1 MEIMI
6 KDKLRTLRQ
15 QKNITQETLA
25 NHLGITAQS
34 VVKWERGEGF
44 PDITLLP
51 KLALYFDVTVDE
63 LLCVDRARI
72 DEVIEG
78 YVTESKVYK
87 QSGENAKNLALWE
100 KAYAEFPN
108 DCRVMKELMYAINR
122 DGEYPCPPEK
132 AERIIALGEAI
143 LQKSTDTEQ
152 REGVIQYLCY
162 TYRGNDNEKALQYA
176 DRGGSFYATRDGLR
190 CSVLEGEEG
199 IKECQEYLMSLIH
212 QAAMTAAQMTQKGS
226 FSHEETIEAHQFSI
240 DIYKRL
246 FSDGNVGFYA
256 NYISFHY
263 RQIALLYAELGDAER
278 TLEALKENCRY
289 SVMEATLEDMNYTAP
304 MINRVQHKQA
314 DTSKNYTG
322 NCCNISLET
331 LKMAKRF
338 DFVRDTEEFQKMVT
352 DLKRYAE

>member
-34 VVKWERGEGF
+34 VGKWERGEGF

-63 LLCVDRARI
+63 LLCVDKARI

-78 YVTESKVYK
+78 YVAESKVYK
-87 QSGENAKNLALWE
+87 QAGENAKNLALWE

-108 DCRVMKELMYAINR
+108 DCRVMLQLMYAINR

-152 REGVIQYLCY
+152 RESAIQVLCY
-162 TYRGNDNEKALQYA
+162 TYKDLDNEKALQYA
-176 DRGGSFYATRDGLR
+176 DMGGGYYVTRKKLRSF
-190 CSVLEGEEG
+190 VLEGEEG
-199 IKECQEYLMSLIH
+199 IKECQEHLMSLI
-212 QAAMTAAQMTQKGS
+212 QDAAITAVQMTTKGC

-256 NYISFHY
+256 NYISQHY
-263 RQIALLYAELGDAER
+263 RQIALLYAELGDAEH
-278 TLEALKENCRY
+278 TLEALKENCHY
-289 SVMEATLEDMNYTAP
+289 SVMEATLQDMNYTAP

-314 DTSKNYTG
+314 NTSKNYTG

-338 DFVRDTEEFQKMVT
+338 DFVRDTEEFQKMVAE
-352 DLKRYAE
+352 LKRYAE

>member
-15 QKNITQETLA
+15 QKNVTQEALA

-34 VVKWERGEGF
+34 VGKWERGEGF

-63 LLCVDRARI
+63 LLCVDKVRI

-78 YVTESKVYK
+78 YVAESKVYK
-87 QSGENAKNLALWE
+87 QAGENAKNLALWE

-143 LQKSTDTEQ
+143 LQKSTDNEQ

-162 TYRGNDNEKALQYA
+162 TYRGNDNEKALHYA
-176 DRGGSFYATRDGLR
+176 DMGGSFYVTRKNLR
-190 CSVLEGEEG
+190 SSVLEGEEG
-199 IKECQEYLMSLIH
+199 IKECQEYLMSLVSE
-212 QAAMTAAQMTQKGS
+212 AAMTAPQMTQKGN
-226 FSHEETIEAHQFSI
+226 FSPEETIEAHQFSI

-256 NYISFHY
+256 NYISQHY
-263 RQIALLYAELGDAER
+263 RQIALLYAELGDAEH
-278 TLEALKENCRY
+278 TLEALRENCRY
-289 SVMEATLEDMNYTAP
+289 SVTEATLQDMNYTAP

-331 LKMAKRF
+331 LKKAKRF
-338 DFVRDTEEFQKMVT
+338 DFVRETEEFQKMVT
-352 DLKRYAE
+352 ELKRYAE

>member
-15 QKNITQETLA
+15 QKNITQEALA

-34 VVKWERGEGF
+34 VGKWERGEGF

-63 LLCVDRARI
+63 LLCVDKARI

-78 YVTESKVYK
+78 YVAESKVYK
-87 QSGENAKNLALWE
+87 QNGETTKNLALWE
-100 KAYAEFPN
+100 KVYAEFPN
-108 DCRVMKELMYAINR
+108 DCRVMKELMLAINF

-132 AERIIALGEAI
+132 AARIIALGEAI
-143 LQKSTDTEQ
+143 LQKSTDTKQ

-176 DRGGSFYATRDGLR
+176 DMGGSFYVTRENLR
-190 CSVLEGEEG
+190 SSVLEGEDG
-199 IKECQEYLMSLIH
+199 IKACQEYLMSLVSE
-212 QAAMTAAQMTQKGS
+212 AAMTAPQMTQKGN
-226 FSHEETIEAHQFSI
+226 FSHEETINVFRFSI
-240 DIYKRL
+240 DILKLL

-256 NYISFHY
+256 NYISLYY
-263 RQIALLYAELGDAER
+263 RQIALLYAELGDAEH
-278 TLEALKENCRY
+278 TLEALKENCHY

-304 MINRVQHKQA
+304 LVNRTQHKKA
-314 DTSKNYTG
+314 NTSKNYTG

-331 LKMAKRF
+331 LKNAKRF
-338 DFVRDTEEFQKMVT
+338 DFVRDTEEFQKIVSE
-352 DLKRYAE
+352 LQRYAE

>member
-15 QKNITQETLA
+15 QKNVTQETLA
-25 NHLGITAQS
+25 NHLGITPQS
-34 VVKWERGEGF
+34 VGKWERGEGF

-63 LLCVDRARI
+63 LLCVDKARI

-78 YVTESKVYK
+78 YVAESKVYK
-87 QSGENAKNLALWE
+87 HAGENAKNLALWE
-100 KAYAEFPN
+100 KAYAKFPN
-108 DCRVMKELMYAINR
+108 DCRVMKELMYAINW

-143 LQKSTDTEQ
+143 LQKSTDTKQ

-162 TYRGNDNEKALQYA
+162 TYRGNDNEKALYYA
-176 DRGGSFYATRDGLR
+176 DMGGSFYVTRKNLR
-190 CSVLEGEEG
+190 SSVLEGEEG
-199 IKECQEYLMSLIH
+199 IKECQEYLMSLVNT
-212 QAAMTAAQMTQKGS
+212 AAMTAPQITTKGS
-226 FSHEETIEAHQFSI
+226 FSPEETIEAHQFSI

-256 NYISFHY
+256 NYISHHY
-263 RQIALLYAELGDAER
+263 CQIALLYAELGDAEH
-278 TLEALKENCRY
+278 TLEALKENCHY

-304 MINRVQHKQA
+304 LVNRIQHKKA
-314 DTSKNYTG
+314 NHSKNYTG

-331 LKMAKRF
+331 LKKAKRF
-338 DFVRDTEEFQKMVT
+338 DFVRDTEEFQKLLVE
-352 DLKRYAE
+352 LKKYAE